1 MAHAKLAPSSISR
14 VIRCPGSAIP
24 NAEAPSNPSFP
35 AARGTA
41 IHEMC
46 EQLLKDRLD
55 NITLSDYWL
64 GKTVELEGFAIEIG
78 LEEIMIAET
87 YVNYIRQRTEELNG
101 KLLIEEKLYL
111 TEISED
117 CWGTADAVIL
127 GEGNR
132 MVVADLKS
140 GNYPVNVSKSSPI
153 GTYINE
159 QLLTYSLGAL
169 NRWGNENTV
178 IEMTIIQPSKRSF
191 HKDGPIRSFDIQAV
205 DLVDWG
211 FNILKPACEE
221 ALGENPSFHA
231 YASLDESVKEH
242 TEDWCRFCAYKP
254 DCLTFQKHQ
263 EGEK

>member
-24 NAEAPSNPSFP
+24 NAEAPNTSSLP

-87 YVNYIRQRTEELNG
+87 YVNYIKQRTEELNG
-101 KLLIEEKLYL
+101 KLLIEEKLYMN
-111 TEISED
+111 EISDD
-117 CWGTADAVIL
+117 CWGTSDAVIL

-140 GNYPVNVSKSSPI
+140 GNFPVDVNF
-153 GTYINE
+153 NE
-159 QLLTYSLGAL
+159 QLMTYSLGAL
-169 NRWGNENTV
+169 ARWGNENTV
-178 IEMTIIQPSKRSF
+178 IEMTIIQPSKKSF

-221 ALGENPSFHA
+221 ALGESPTYNA
-231 YASLDESVKEH
+231 G
-242 TEDWCRFCAYKP
+242 DWCRFCAYKP
-254 DCLTFQKHQ
+254 DCVTFQNNLEVKQ
-263 EGEK
+263 

>member
-101 KLLIEEKLYL
+101 KLLIEEKLYMN
-111 TEISED
+111 EISDD
-117 CWGTADAVIL
+117 CWGTSDAVIL

-140 GNYPVNVSKSSPI
+140 GNFPVDVNF
-153 GTYINE
+153 NE
-159 QLLTYSLGAL
+159 QLMTYSLGAL
-169 NRWGNENTV
+169 ARWGNENTV
-178 IEMTIIQPSKRSF
+178 IEMTIIQPSKKSF